1 MSGAMLAGVCRAA
14 ASRALE
20 RAVLDFASGP
30 GLTGIAENGSDF
42 DVNEGASI
50 ENCLI
55 TESDF
60 QEAMMDVNES
70 CKEGDGGDPSLEDS
84 VNTELTTTDNDLK
97 KSSYSSSFEKSQ
109 VNNDDNNAVEL
120 SSSNNFTDGKESA
133 FLSIQPDIEG
143 KQEEVNEVD
152 VAIVGA
158 GIGGLCAGAILNTL
172 YGKTVGLY
180 ESHYV
185 AGGCAHSF
193 ERPSS
198 PTNSSGVSFTFD
210 SGPTILLGCSSRPYN
225 PLRQVLNAI
234 EQHVDWIPYSG
245 WGMIENPGR
254 SNEVRWKV
262 ELGPDLFENGPLKQF
277 GSKQALQEFQGLRE
291 VTKKLVD
298 GAVTIPTMAMRPGA
312 SALLPLLRYLPAL
325 IGLLQQGPELTQGTF
340 APYLNGPL
348 YKVSDPWLR
357 SWLDA
362 LAFSLSGLPATRTS
376 AAAMAYVLYDMHRP
390 GTSLDYPRGGLGTVV
405 EALVKGVQQ
414 GSNGSRVNLRQHVE
428 SIDTSPDGSRVV
440 GLTLRGGQK
449 IKAKVGVICNAPV
462 WSLSNLIKN
471 KQAKEILNNYKSME
485 HRKPRQSWQVVPSTG
500 RSYIPDSRPVFR
512 LQNEDSFLSSCDT
525 AEMTGSFLHLHLA
538 IKSEGLDLD
547 KMEAHYTVM
556 DRSLSGD
563 SGFCIPDG
571 PCGELNMIAVSN
583 PCVIDPTLAPT
594 GFLVLHAYGAGNEPY
609 EIWKNLDRTSQK
621 YKLLK
626 EERAEVLWRAVESVI
641 PDVRQRVVYYLI
653 GSPKT
658 HERFL
663 RRPMGTYG
671 SATEDYLRDG
681 STPIENLFLCG
692 DGIFPGIGVP
702 AVALS
707 GASAANALVSPL
719 QQWKCLDKL
728 NQKGLI

>member
-1 MSGAMLAGVCRAA
+1 MLAGVCRAA

-20 RAVLDFASGP
+20 RAVINFASGQ
-30 GLTGIAENGSDF
+30 GGNGIFGNGSEF
-42 DVNEGASI
+42 DVGQVSSI
-50 ENCLI
+50 EDCLI
-55 TESDF
+55 TELDF
-60 QEAMMDVNES
+60 QDAMMDVNES
-70 CKEGDGGDPSLEDS
+70 CKKGDGEGDAPSEESIKGDKKTSTAEIDASNLKYSTSSDPPRESNEKSNSVKPSDG
-84 VNTELTTTDNDLK
+84 NTTDD
-97 KSSYSSSFEKSQ
+97 Q
-109 VNNDDNNAVEL
+109 
-120 SSSNNFTDGKESA
+120 ESV
-133 FLSIQPDIEG
+133 LLPIQSEIGEQQG
-143 KQEEVNEVD
+143 EVNEVD

-172 YGKTVGLY
+172 YGKTVGIY

-185 AGGCAHSF
+185 AGGCAHAF
-193 ERPSS
+193 ERRLAFADGN
-198 PTNSSGVSFTFD
+198 TANFVFD
-210 SGPTILLGCSSRPYN
+210 SGPSILLGCSSRPYN

-234 EQHVDWIPYSG
+234 GQPVEWIPYSG
-245 WGMIENPGR
+245 WGMIENPGKL
-254 SNEVRWKV
+254 NEKRWKV

-277 GSKQALQEFQGLRE
+277 GSSRALQEFQGLRE
-291 VTKKLVD
+291 VTRKLVD
-298 GAVTIPTMAMRPGA
+298 GAVAIPAMAMRPGA

-340 APYLNGPL
+340 APFMDGPL

-362 LAFSLSGLPATRTS
+362 LAFSLSGLPAARTS

-390 GTSLDYPRGGLGTVV
+390 GTSLDYPRGGLGKVV

-414 GSNGSRVNLRQHVE
+414 GSNGSTVNLRHHVE
-428 SIDTSPDGSRVV
+428 SIDTSPDGSKIV

-449 IKAKVGVICNAPV
+449 IKAKYGVICNAPV
-462 WSLSNLIKN
+462 WSLSDLIKN
-471 KQAKEILNNYKSME
+471 KRAKVILNNNNPQME
-485 HRKPRQSWQVVPSTG
+485 QRKPRQSWHRIPSTEKFSISEN
-500 RSYIPDSRPVFR
+500 RQISST
-512 LQNEDSFLSSCDT
+512 QNGDSFLSLCDT

-538 IKSEGLDLD
+538 IKSDGLDFRN
-547 KMEAHYTVM
+547 MEAHYTIM

-563 SGFCIPDG
+563 SGYPFPDG

-583 PCVIDPTLAPT
+583 PCIIDPTLAPK
-594 GFLVLHAYGAGNEPY
+594 GYMIMHAYGAANEPY
-609 EIWKNLDRTSQK
+609 DLWEGLVNSSQK

-626 EERAEVLWRAVESVI
+626 EERAEVLWRAVESIV
-641 PDVRQRVVYYLI
+641 PDVRQRVVCSLV

-681 STPIENLFLCG
+681 STPIENLVMCG

-707 GASAANALVSPL
+707 GASAANALVSPF
-719 QQWKCLDKL
+719 QQWKCLDQL
-728 NQKGLI
+728 SQKGLL